1 MINALIIDEK
11 DSVAVA
17 IEPITKGSEV
27 NYKFKDEVKT
37 ISAIED
43 IQIYHKT
50 AIKDVKK
57 GEPVIKYGQHIGIA
71 AKDIKVGEHVHVHN
85 VESHRENLEEELI

>member
-11 DSVAVA
+11 DSVVVA

-27 NYKFKDEVKT
+27 SYKLKDELKT
-37 ISAIED
+37 ILAIEN
-43 IQIYHKT
+43 IQIYHKI
-50 AIKDVKK
+50 AIKEVKI

-85 VESHRENLEEELI
+85 VESHRENLEEVLI